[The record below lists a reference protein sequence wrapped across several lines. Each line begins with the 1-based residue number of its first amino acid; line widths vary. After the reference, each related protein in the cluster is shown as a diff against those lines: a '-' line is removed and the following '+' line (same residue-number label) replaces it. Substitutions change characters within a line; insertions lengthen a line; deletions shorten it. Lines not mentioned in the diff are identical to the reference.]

1 MNCIHA
7 AEFRPTNAVPIF
19 ELSNA
24 IFYRKQNKEQRD
36 CLPADATTSQSTLY
50 AIHHKMVRLA
60 RHLAP
65 GT

>member
-36 CLPADATTSQSTLY
+36 GFPADAATSRSTLY
-50 AIHHKMVRLA
+50 AIKWLD
-60 RHLAP
+60 
-65 GT
+65 